1 MTGISSLAQTETH
14 ISLIKA
20 GQAGILDLARQL
32 STGRKTDSF
41 SGLGDDSLILQRARV
56 DVRALERYTANIT
69 SDDRRLQMTISALEE
84 FAQQAK
90 NVSDAIN
97 GFGRQSVH
105 QKGESVYDTSVEPP
119 VAIGMTSGEP
129 DVDLDNLTQ
138 LADSAFRVL
147 ESLLNTK
154 DNTRYLLSGDYAT
167 TKPYEGSAQLDARL
181 AALAG
186 QWRGAA
192 LSTADFQAS
201 LTTSDPSEY
210 AQAITDET
218 VGYAAPLA
226 DGSARGVSLH
236 PGPGADL
243 SYEALAND
251 KGLRDVMVAVAYM
264 RGPSFGPVADVLDA
278 DGNVVEQGAPGISLD
293 NQKDNF
299 YAVLQTLSVMI
310 EGGVDQ
316 VEARVAS
323 LHQKRAQLEDYR
335 VQHASDVELLL
346 DIIGDIE
353 TVDTDD
359 TAVRLSSLQTQLAI
373 SYSIVAR
380 TQEFSLANYL

>member
-1 MTGISSLAQTETH
+1 MTGISSLAQTETQ

-20 GQAGILDLARQL
+20 GQAGILDLTRQL
-32 STGRKTDSF
+32 STGRKTDRF
-41 SGLGDDSLILQRARV
+41 SGLGDDSLTLQRARV
-56 DVRALERYTANIT
+56 NVRALERYTANIT
-69 SDDRRLQMTISALEE
+69 NDDRRLQMTISALEE
-84 FAQQAK
+84 FAAQAK
-90 NVSDAIN
+90 VVSDAIN
-97 GFGRQSVH
+97 GFGRQSPH
-105 QKGESVYDTSVEPP
+105 QKGEIVYDTSVEPP
-119 VAIGMTSGEP
+119 VAIGMTSGAP
-129 DVDLDNLTQ
+129 DVDMANLTE

-167 TKPYEGSAQLDARL
+167 TRPYDGSAQLDTRL
-181 AALAG
+181 AVLAG
-186 QWRGAA
+186 QWRDAT

-201 LTTSDPSEY
+201 LTTSDPAEY
-210 AQAITDET
+210 AQAITDSMA
-218 VGYAAPLA
+218 GYAAPLA

-251 KGLRDVMVAVAYM
+251 GGLRDIMVAVAYI

-278 DGNVVEQGAPGISLD
+278 DGNVVQQGAPGLSLD

-310 EGGVDQ
+310 EDGVDQ
-316 VEARVAS
+316 VEAEVAS
-323 LHQKRAQLEDYR
+323 LQQKRAQLEDYR
-335 VQHASDVELLL
+335 VQHAADMDLFLN
-346 DIIGDIE
+346 IIGDIE

-359 TAVRLSSLQTQLAI
+359 AAVRLSSLQTQLAI
-373 SYSIVAR
+373 SYSIVASI
-380 TQEFSLANYL
+380 QEFSLANYL